1 MTTRPRQ
8 HVLVKLVLFDI
19 DGTILW
25 SDGAG
30 RRAMQRALTN
40 AFGTSGNASY
50 RYDGKTDMQIVRDL
64 MRMEG
69 IADALIDAR
78 MNALLD
84 EYVEALHEELRSR
97 ETRVERFNGVV
108 ELIEALEAR
117 SDRRVGLL
125 TGNIEVGAGAKLR
138 AVGLDPARFTV
149 NAFGSDHEVRGE
161 LPAIAQRRAREEL
174 GLHVEGDAIVII
186 GDTPADIDC
195 GRAIGA
201 RAIAVA
207 TGRYSVDELAEHN
220 PFVVFPN
227 LADTDAVMRAIDAA

>member
-1 MTTRPRQ
+1 
-8 HVLVKLVLFDI
+8 
-19 DGTILW
+19 
-25 SDGAG
+25 A
-30 RRAMQRALTN
+30 
-40 AFGTSGNASY
+40 
-50 RYDGKTDMQIVRDL
+50 
-64 MRMEG
+64 MEG
-69 IADALIDAR
+69 VADALIDAR

-117 SDRRVGLL
+117 PDRRVGLL
-125 TGNIEVGAGAKLR
+125 PGNIEGGARAKLR
-138 AVGLDPARFTV
+138 AVGLDPGRFIV

-174 GLHVEGDAIVII
+174 GWHVEGDAIVII
-186 GDTPADIDC
+186 GDTPADIEC

-207 TGRYSVDELAEHN
+207 TGRYSVKELADHG
-220 PFVVFPN
+220 PATALRN

>member
-1 MTTRPRQ
+1 
-8 HVLVKLVLFDI
+8 VKLVLFDI

-30 RRAMQRALTN
+30 RRAMTRALTN
-40 AFGTSGNASY
+40 AFGTSGDASY

-64 MRMEG
+64 MRG
-69 IADALIDAR
+69 AGYDDTLIDAR

-84 EYVEALHEELRSR
+84 EYVSALHEELRSGA
-97 ETRVERFNGVV
+97 TRVERLGGVV

-117 SDRRVGLL
+117 PDRRFGLL

-138 AVGLDPARFTV
+138 AVGLDPGRFLV

-161 LPAIAQRRAREEL
+161 LPAIAQRRAREAL

-186 GDTPADIDC
+186 GDTPADIEC

-207 TGRYSVDELAEHN
+207 TGRYSVSDLAAHN
-220 PFVVFPN
+220 PFAVFPD
-227 LADTDAVMRAIDAA
+227 LADTHAVMRAIDAA